1 MNFSKIEQT
10 PDNPDDLPPARRRR
24 ARRLL
29 APLDADERADFI
41 ANVAHRASPSFDFYL
56 LSLVSGIILTIG
68 LYLDAPAVLVL
79 GAALA
84 PLMAP
89 VISLALGTVVGSGRL
104 FVRSLAG
111 LLIGCTLA
119 FLTGWLGGGI
129 LYKGDDTALIQ
140 AVTHAQVSWLNFLV
154 LAISAIL
161 TTAAI
166 VHAENDTNRLIL
178 AFPSV
183 ALAYELYLP
192 LVTAGFGLG
201 GRIPHLWPDGLVVF
215 ALHLA
220 WSVLLGAITLV
231 IMGFRPLTLFGYT
244 LGGAVALIG
253 VILALG
259 LSSVSAVMGA
269 KLGLPTPTPT
279 LTPTLTLTPTPTFTP
294 VPPTVTLTPTLT
306 LTTTPTPTHTLTPT
320 PTPILAVIRGDLPEG
335 VRFRAEPG
343 GETIGF
349 LANGT
354 PVILLPETVEEDGV
368 AWVRVQ
374 TMDGAQGWIVQALVL
389 RVTATPLSTP

>member
-24 ARRLL
+24 AQRLL
-29 APLDADERADFI
+29 APLDTDERADFI

-56 LSLVSGIILTIG
+56 LSLVSGAILTVG
-68 LYLDAPAVLVL
+68 LYLGSPAVLVL

-89 VISLALGTVVGSGRL
+89 VISIALGTVVGSGQL
-104 FVRSLAG
+104 FLRSLAG
-111 LLIGCTLA
+111 LIIGCGLA
-119 FLTGWLGGGI
+119 FLAGWLGGGFLYQGDEAI
-129 LYKGDDTALIQ
+129 LTQ
-140 AVTHAQVSWLNFLV
+140 AVIHAQVSWLNFLV
-154 LAISAIL
+154 LAISAVL

-166 VHAENDTNRLIL
+166 VHAENDRNRLVL

-201 GRIPHLWPDGLVVF
+201 DRIPHLWPDGLVVF
-215 ALHLA
+215 ALHLS
-220 WSVLLGAITLV
+220 WSILLGAITLA

-259 LSSVSAVMGA
+259 LSSVSAGWDC
-269 KLGLPTPTPT
+269 P
-279 LTPTLTLTPTPTFTP
+279 
-294 VPPTVTLTPTLT
+294 
-306 LTTTPTPTHTLTPT
+306 
-320 PTPILAVIRGDLPEG
+320 
-335 VRFRAEPG
+335 
-343 GETIGF
+343 
-349 LANGT
+349 
-354 PVILLPETVEEDGV
+354 LL
-368 AWVRVQ
+368 RQ
-374 TMDGAQGWIVQALVL
+374 H
-389 RVTATPLSTP
+389 

>member
-41 ANVAHRASPSFDFYL
+41 ALVAHRASPSFDFYL
-56 LSLVSGIILTIG
+56 LSLVSGVILAAG
-68 LYLDAPAVLVL
+68 LLLDSPSVLVL

-89 VISLALGTVVGSGRL
+89 VVGVALGTVVGSGQVFL
-104 FVRSLAG
+104 RSLAG
-111 LLIGCTLA
+111 LLIGCALA
-119 FLTGWLGGGI
+119 FLSGTLGGAFFYQGNDAG
-129 LYKGDDTALIQ
+129 LTQ
-140 AVTHAQVSWLNFLV
+140 AISHAQVSWINFLV
-154 LAISAIL
+154 LGISAIL

-166 VHAENDTNRLIL
+166 VHAENDPNRLIL

-192 LVTAGFGLG
+192 LTTAGFGLG

-220 WSVLLGAITLV
+220 WSILLGAITLV
-231 IMGFRPLTLFGYT
+231 ILGFRPLTLFGYT
-244 LGGAVALIG
+244 LGGAVALVGI
-253 VILALG
+253 ILALG
-259 LSSVSAVMGA
+259 LSSISAVVGA
-269 KLGLPTPTPT
+269 NLGLPTPTPSLTPTLTLTPTRTSTPIPPTAT
-279 LTPTLTLTPTPTFTP
+279 LTPTLTLTPTPT
-294 VPPTVTLTPTLT
+294 PTL
-306 LTTTPTPTHTLTPT
+306 TLTPT
-320 PTPILAVIRGDLPEG
+320 PTPILAIVRADLDEG
-335 VRFRAEPG
+335 VRLRAEPG

-349 LANGT
+349 LANGAL
-354 PVILLPETVEEDGV
+354 VILLSETVEEGGI
-368 AWVRVQ
+368 AWERVQ
-374 TMDGAQGWIVQALVL
+374 TLDGAQGWIVQSLVAQ
-389 RVTATPLSTP
+389 VTPTPLATP

>member
-1 MNFSKIEQT
+1 
-10 PDNPDDLPPARRRR
+10 
-24 ARRLL
+24 
-29 APLDADERADFI
+29 
-41 ANVAHRASPSFDFYL
+41 
-56 LSLVSGIILTIG
+56 
-68 LYLDAPAVLVL
+68 
-79 GAALA
+79 
-84 PLMAP
+84 
-89 VISLALGTVVGSGRL
+89 VVGSGQL
-104 FVRSLAG
+104 FLRSLAG
-111 LLIGCTLA
+111 LIIGCVLA
-119 FLTGWLGGGI
+119 FLAGWLGGGF
-129 LYKGDDTALIQ
+129 LYRGDETVLTQ
-140 AVTHAQVSWLNFLV
+140 AVTHAQVTWLNFLV

-166 VHAENDTNRLIL
+166 VRAENDQNRLIL

-201 GRIPHLWPDGLVVF
+201 GRIPYLWPDGLVVF
-215 ALHLA
+215 ALHLS
-220 WSVLLGAITLV
+220 WSILLGAITLV

-269 KLGLPTPTPT
+269 RLGLPTPTPT
-279 LTPTLTLTPTPTFTP
+279 LTSTPTLTPTLTSTP
-294 VPPTVTLTPTLT
+294 VPPTATLTPTLT
-306 LTTTPTPTHTLTPT
+306 LTMTPTPTLTLTPT
-320 PTPILAVIRGDLPEG
+320 PTPILAIVRADLPEG

-354 PVILLPETVEEDGV
+354 PLILLAETVEKDGI
-368 AWVRVQ
+368 AWEKVK
-374 TMDGAQGWIVQALVL
+374 TLEGTEGWIVQELVL
-389 RVTATPLSTP
+389 QVTATPSATP